1 MKLIPHTE
9 YIGGVLADP
18 YLDEREYEVGIS
30 DKDRV
35 GEKYIAY
42 NKIPFKSYEYHNIDT
57 KKKLPEN
64 RDTITL
70 NDVIISFLEL
80 RKAQSLFIP
89 IGTYPHKYIG
99 NHITDYFNEHIR
111 NDTMNSA
118 GRSLNSVWN
127 DIEQRKK
134 LYESTYALKRQN
146 LYLRGVYN
154 HKTAK
159 KDIFKELTPQDFK
172 GALQNSV
179 FSNNQFKA
187 YTAKVIYDYFDK
199 KGGIN
204 NILDFSSGW
213 GGRMVGALS
222 LDKNYIGIDSR
233 IG

>member
-1 MKLIPHTE
+1 
-9 YIGGVLADP
+9 
-18 YLDEREYEVGIS
+18 
-30 DKDRV
+30 
-35 GEKYIAY
+35 
-42 NKIPFKSYEYHNIDT
+42 
-57 KKKLPEN
+57 
-64 RDTITL
+64 
-70 NDVIISFLEL
+70 
-80 RKAQSLFIP
+80 
-89 IGTYPHKYIG
+89 
-99 NHITDYFNEHIR
+99 
-111 NDTMNSA
+111 MNSA

-222 LDKNYIGIDSR
+222 LDKNYIGIDPNIDLRKSYND
-233 IG
+233 ILETLKPFNKSKVEMNFNYGEEVDYSKLDYDFVFTSPPYIAVDGKQTEKYNLTLMFLPHD